1 MDFLLVLLGLVL
13 LFYGGEGLVR
23 GAVALAE
30 RLGMSKLII
39 GLTIVGMGTSI
50 PELLVSVRA
59 AIAGSSDIAIGNVV
73 GSNISNVLVILA
85 VAALVAPIAG
95 WNGNVR
101 RDAVFGAAAAFLLML
116 LGFSGGI
123 GRFAGLA
130 MTAMMAA
137 YLWYVYRQE
146 KIDPPPLVDHFDA
159 EVHHDMT
166 QRTAAAFVAGGFLL
180 LFAGAEALVTGAVSI
195 AQSLGLSERVIGLT
209 IVAVGS
215 SLPEL
220 AAAVAAA
227 KRGHTDVAIG
237 NVVGSNIF
245 NALGILGLAAMV
257 KPIAIAPT
265 IAAIDIPIMGAVMA
279 GLAVGVFKLKTLNR
293 RIGIAMLSA
302 YALYIV
308 VLLAL

>member
-137 YLWYVYRQE
+137 YLWHVYRQE

-195 AQSLGLSERVIGLT
+195 AQSMGLSERVIGLT

-293 RIGIAMLSA
+293 RIGIAMLFA

>member
-195 AQSLGLSERVIGLT
+195 AQSMGLSERVIGLT